1 MKNNVN
7 SVDTQKEMSKMKKL
21 KNLIDLLTCEL
32 CAVFLV
38 LILDCV
44 IFFNSFEAGSTLPIV
59 LIVVMAVLS
68 VAIFVARHYLKKNI
82 AHREYTLTKAAKK
95 AASKE
100 EETTHEQTLKLM
112 SPMQM
117 VIRRF
122 FRSKLSIIGL
132 VMVVSLF
139 LFCWVGPLI
148 YNVSPTEIDK
158 SGKVEYTE
166 KEVTYTDENGVTHT
180 FIQVIETNLTD
191 NMLSAPSAEHPLG
204 TDKTGKDVL
213 ARLMNGGKISLGI
226 SFMAVFIV
234 TFLGI
239 IFGGIAGYFGGA
251 IDSIIM
257 RICDILMC
265 LPGFPILLIVGTI
278 IDGLR
283 EGGMT
288 MFDYQ
293 YKIYWLMGF
302 LTLISW
308 SGTARLVRG
317 QILSLREQE
326 YMVAAEAMGYST
338 SRKIFKHLVPNVM
351 PQLIVSMTLSLGSM
365 ILYEASL
372 SYLGLG
378 APEQYAAWGTMINAA
393 KDPDILA
400 NYFNV
405 WGPPGVCIIIAVLG
419 FNFIGDGLRDALDPK
434 MRK

>member
-1 MKNNVN
+1 MDN
-7 SVDTQKEMSKMKKL
+7 KEL
-21 KNLIDLLTCEL
+21 
-32 CAVFLV
+32 
-38 LILDCV
+38 
-44 IFFNSFEAGSTLPIV
+44 
-59 LIVVMAVLS
+59 
-68 VAIFVARHYLKKNI
+68 
-82 AHREYTLTKAAKK
+82 EY
-95 AASKE
+95 AASENTAVAETAE
-100 EETTHEQTLKLM
+100 EVGTHEENLKLM

-117 VIRRF
+117 VLRRF
-122 FRSKLSIIGL
+122 FRSKLSVVGL
-132 VMVVSLF
+132 IMIVALF

-148 YNVSPTEIDK
+148 YQVSPTEIDK
-158 SGKVEYTE
+158 DGKVEYTV
-166 KEVTYTDENGVTHT
+166 KEVDTDGDGVVDFT
-180 FIQVIETNLTD
+180 QVTETVLTD
-191 NMLSAPSAEHPLG
+191 NMLSPPSLKHPLG
-204 TDKTGKDVL
+204 TDSTGKDVL
-213 ARLMNGGKISLGI
+213 ARLMNGGKISLTI
-226 SFMAVFIV
+226 SFLAVFII
-234 TFLGI
+234 TILGI
-239 IFGGIAGYFGGA
+239 IFGGLAGYFGGA
-251 IDSIIM
+251 VDNIIM

-302 LTLISW
+302 LTVISW

-338 SRKIFKHLVPNVM
+338 GRKIFKHLVPNVM

-393 KDPDILA
+393 KDPDILS

-405 WGPPGVCIIIAVLG
+405 WGPPGICIIIAVLG

-434 MRK
+434 MRR